1 MKELIAELE
10 GATEARQ
17 ELVIREALKFA
28 RDQGWI
34 TIQTYT
40 KAEAWAHSGA
50 YLSAAMVMVPEGWMV
65 RKFEQWP
72 DGWYCSIVKSSAAH
86 QGNQKP
92 PALAITIAAM
102 RAWEEIERNGG

>member
-1 MKELIAELE
+1 MKELIAKLE
-10 GATEARQ
+10 AATEGEQ
-17 ELVIREALKFA
+17 ERLILEALDVA
-28 RDQGWI
+28 HRHNWI
-34 TIQTYT
+34 NPATYT
-40 KAEAWAHSGA
+40 KAWGWAAAGH